1 MSFIKEKSAKP
12 RVGYPDEYRVKS
24 IEEQLAIL
32 EERFDIPRYAVT
44 TLGELPKKAE
54 GHFILLKE
62 GFFAENYTTA
72 CLRVLKKLSESMSVD
87 LPNSEKIISQ
97 TKRTEKTKKVLSSI
111 AKQQGGPLFI
121 IPAQTGLLY
130 QSVTPADAIEH
141 FSKYEFGLGLLEGLC
156 ILITHPERLNS
167 FHSLGID
174 CAGDFLSPHEIP
186 TIEFDKTI
194 HIDKS
199 GKKQA
204 NEFYG
209 AATGFYKGS

>member
-1 MSFIKEKSAKP
+1 MNFVKEKSAKP
-12 RVGYPDEYRVKS
+12 IVGYPDGYEIKS
-24 IEEQLAIL
+24 IEEQISIL
-32 EERFDIPRYAVT
+32 EKIFDIPKYTMT
-44 TLGELPKKAE
+44 TLGKLPEKAE
-54 GHFILLKE
+54 GYFVLLKE
-62 GFFAENYTTA
+62 GFFAENYARA
-72 CLRVLKKLSESMSVD
+72 CFLLLEKLAEITPVELVHSKQV
-87 LPNSEKIISQ
+87 ISQ
-97 TKRTEKTKKVLSSI
+97 IQRTEKTKKVLSAI

-130 QSVTPADAIEH
+130 QSVTPADAIGH

-156 ILITHPERLNS
+156 ILITHPERFNS

-209 AATGFYKGS
+209 TATGFYKGS